1 MRPMR
6 LPILVVVG
14 LCVTVAFGQAAAL
27 RLGDTGQQVLML
39 QENLARLGFFQVS
52 PTGYY
57 GRLTYQAVKGFQI
70 SAGLSPD
77 GVAGEK
83 TLAAIELAL
92 ARLGD
97 RVSSRDGDGT
107 VAMLAWNLVNQIW
120 PRGTTARVYD
130 IDSGRSF
137 VAWRLYGS
145 LHADVEPLTKHDTS
159 MLKQIYGGRW
169 SWDRHAVIVELGGRY
184 IAASMNGMP
193 HGHQAIYDNDFPG
206 QFCLHFLGSRLH
218 KNRRVD
224 AVHQAMVLKAAKFG
238 LNGLVRPAV
247 TEASDAPPGDEGERP
262 AAPAGTAED
271 E

>member
-1 MRPMR
+1 MRSRR
-6 LPILVVVG
+6 LLILVLVG
-14 LCVTVAFGQAAAL
+14 LCVTVALGQAAVL

-39 QENLARLGFFQVS
+39 QENLARLGFFYAS

-57 GRLTYQAVKGFQI
+57 GQLTYQAVKAFQI
-70 SAGLSPD
+70 AARLNPD

-92 ARLGD
+92 TRQGD
-97 RVSSRDGDGT
+97 RVASRDGDGT
-107 VAMLAWNLVNQIW
+107 VALLAWDLVNQIW

-130 IDSGRSF
+130 IDSGLSL

-145 LHADVEPLTKHDTS
+145 EHADVEPLTKHDTS
-159 MLKQIYGGRW
+159 VLKQIYGGHW

-206 QFCLHFLGSRLH
+206 QFCIHFLGSRLH

-224 AVHQAMVLKAAKFG
+224 SVHQAMVLKAARTG
-238 LNGLVRPAV
+238 LSGLVRPAV
-247 TEASDAPPGDEGERP
+247 TEDSDTPPGEEGERP
-262 AAPAGTAED
+262 ADPAGAVED